1 MEREVALADPA
12 TRKFAEKNGELIIMY
27 SSDRRVVMY
36 PTSNNQI
43 LNFVCI
49 HPENESDA
57 TGDWN
62 SDANKSTLLEVYKDF
77 HPDCLKLLDK
87 AEPSSLKVWKLL
99 DMAVLPS
106 WIDDRL
112 ALLGDAAHPFLP
124 HQGQGGACAIEDAAS
139 LGVVL
144 ERGITR
150 EEVPARLA
158 LYEKI
163 RCERANRIQ
172 EYTRIA
178 GRDVQ
183 HDKKLNSKFCSA
195 GYFHKINHGSR
206 LTNDLHSN
214 RIHKLQLR
222 PRRNPQLNPTPP
234 RMEMGPN
241 PQRLLA
247 HAHRLRPNAWPATIT
262 LRRRQSRHRINLHH
276 RLRQIQNLP
285 NNPPKPLSPRPKRLA
300 LQIPRHSSIRLILTD
315 NSQQNGMARRVGI
328 PSYRPIYPRRRICQG
343 RRADPQRDI
352 HARLIRIAGR
362 PNYLRAGRARHAETV
377 QRD

>member
-222 PRRNPQLNPTPP
+222 PR
-234 RMEMGPN
+234 
-241 PQRLLA
+241 
-247 HAHRLRPNAWPATIT
+247 
-262 LRRRQSRHRINLHH
+262 
-276 RLRQIQNLP
+276 
-285 NNPPKPLSPRPKRLA
+285 
-300 LQIPRHSSIRLILTD
+300 
-315 NSQQNGMARRVGI
+315 
-328 PSYRPIYPRRRICQG
+328 
-343 RRADPQRDI
+343 
-352 HARLIRIAGR
+352 
-362 PNYLRAGRARHAETV
+362 
-377 QRD
+377 